1 MSIPRIASF
10 AALTAVALV
19 AVVGACDGSG
29 TEVPAS
35 KDASPEAAATD
46 SGGCGVCVRPVRC
59 VAACGAAPVQV
70 GCCACPTGTF
80 DDVSCVADGGADAPL
95 DAPPDAR
102 ALCPLDAAAPPALA
116 ETLIEGPWL
125 FGVPGSPNRFSWARF
140 NFTAADPRGS
150 LSVLDP
156 AAPYTPYFPC
166 QGTGL
171 TTADP
176 AQGTAILQLPDGC
189 SNEARTFTFL
199 CFHAPAQN
207 PKATLEAE
215 IVDDKTGQRIV
226 GFRYPKAHCDAGFTS
241 CAAP

>member
-1 MSIPRIASF
+1 MSITRIVAV
-10 AALTAVALV
+10 AAVAAGALV
-19 AVVGACDGSG
+19 AVAGACDGSG
-29 TEVPAS
+29 TEVPAP
-35 KDASPEAAATD
+35 KDASAEAAAID
-46 SGGCGVCVRPVRC
+46 SGGCGVCVRAVRC
-59 VAACGAAPVQV
+59 VTACGAAPVQE
-70 GCCACPTGTF
+70 GCCACPAGTF
-80 DDVSCVADGGADAPL
+80 DDASCRADAGG
-95 DAPPDAR
+95 DAPADAAPDAR

-125 FGVPGSPNRFSWARF
+125 FGVPGAPNRFSWARF

-156 AAPYTPYFPC
+156 AAPYSPYFPC

-176 AQGTAILQLPDGC
+176 AAGTAILQLPDGC
-189 SNEARTFTFL
+189 SNEARTFAFL
-199 CFHAPAQN
+199 CFHPPMGN

-226 GFRYPKAHCDAGFTS
+226 GYRYPKAHCDAGFTTCS
-241 CAAP
+241 PP